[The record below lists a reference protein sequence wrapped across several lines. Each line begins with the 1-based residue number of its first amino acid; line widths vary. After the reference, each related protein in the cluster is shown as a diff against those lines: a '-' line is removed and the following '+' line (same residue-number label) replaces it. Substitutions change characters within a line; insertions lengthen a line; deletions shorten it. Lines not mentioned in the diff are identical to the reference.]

1 MTHSLRIRDIVDTH
15 LTRLFCNKEARIR
28 IVLLKTIHFR
38 ISYFE
43 IRFNDYK
50 NFFLK
55 DKIILKWLQNE
66 IQYQENFSKM
76 VK

>member
-15 LTRLFCNKEARIR
+15 LTHLFCNKEARIR